1 MAAGLMTV
9 KVAIKVKSNITI
21 FGNGKRT
28 DYITIFILKIS
39 SAILRQLKS
48 IGQLVGQRRGT
59 FRQVIGDGKVVGK
72 ANRAAILDSQVK
84 ILELAVILYLILRAV
99 NLNCDVCDPVIV
111 QRGSKTRRRKC
122 GRQRTEKAAKM
133 RRTSCGTAENM
144 LYCFA

>member
-1 MAAGLMTV
+1 MTV